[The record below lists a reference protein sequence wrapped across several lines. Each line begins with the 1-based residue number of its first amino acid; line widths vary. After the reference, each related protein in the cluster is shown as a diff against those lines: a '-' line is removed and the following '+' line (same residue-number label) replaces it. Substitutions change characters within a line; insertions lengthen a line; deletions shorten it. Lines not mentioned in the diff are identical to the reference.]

1 MRVLF
6 VCYPEKTH
14 FLAMAPLA
22 WALRTAGHEVRFASQ
37 PKFVDEITRAGLTAV
52 PVGGNRD
59 LWQIMSR
66 DPDWLD
72 DGVAGWP
79 EPYAAADE
87 DEETVTWDRLHAG
100 YARQVTRWHKITNVP
115 LMADLVRFARE
126 WRPDLVLW
134 EPTTHAAAVAA
145 KACGAAH
152 GRVLFD
158 VDAFGIT
165 RQHFLRLQAERPEER
180 RSDPMAEWLSGY
192 ARMYGTRF
200 GEDLITGEFSV
211 NLMPGFLQ
219 SEADLTY
226 LPVRYTPYG
235 GASVVPDWLWAA
247 PERPRV
253 VITTG
258 LSGREYGTEHAV
270 SARAVLG
277 ALSGLDVEI
286 VATASE
292 AARREAGTLPDN
304 VRLVDFVPMQPLLAT
319 SSVIVHHGGF
329 GSLCTA
335 LLQGV
340 PQLVL
345 PYDRDEPVL
354 AERLAAR
361 GGALALPAERAT
373 ARAIRSRVSRLLT
386 EPSFARNAE
395 ALRREMEAVPGPH
408 ELAER
413 LEELVAGRRS

>member
-22 WALRTAGHEVRFASQ
+22 WALRTAGHEVCFASQ
-37 PKFVDEITRAGLTAV
+37 PKFVPEITRAGLTAV
-52 PVGGNRD
+52 PVGSNRD

-66 DPDWLD
+66 DPDWID

-79 EPYAAADE
+79 EPYGAADE
-87 DEETVTWDRLHAG
+87 DESAVTWERLHSG
-100 YARQVTRWHKITNVP
+100 YAVQVTRWHKITNVP
-115 LMADLVRFARE
+115 LMAELVEFAQHFK
-126 WRPDLVLW
+126 PDVVLW
-134 EPTTHAAAVAA
+134 EPTTYAASVAA
-145 KACGAAH
+145 EACGAAH

-158 VDAFGIT
+158 VDVFAVT
-165 RQHFLRLQAERPEER
+165 REHFLRLKAERPEER
-180 RSDPMAEWLSGY
+180 TSDPMAQWLSAY
-192 ARMYGTRF
+192 ARKYGTEF
-200 GEDLITGEFSV
+200 SEDLITGQFSV
-211 NLMPGFLQ
+211 NMMPPFLQ

-235 GASVVPDWLWAA
+235 GASVVPDWLWAR

-253 VITTG
+253 AMTTG

-270 SARAVLG
+270 GPRAVVD
-277 ALSGLDVEI
+277 ALAGLDVEL
-286 VATASE
+286 VATVSE
-292 AARREAGTLPDN
+292 ATRRELGAVPDN

-319 SSVIVHHGGF
+319 CSAIVHHGGF

-340 PQLVL
+340 PQLLL

-361 GGALALPAERAT
+361 GGALALDAEKAT
-373 ARAIRSRVSRLLT
+373 AEAVRDLLSRLLT
-386 EPSFARNAE
+386 EPSYARAAE
-395 ALRREMEAVPGPH
+395 ALRQEVSAYPGPH
-408 ELAER
+408 ELVGELER
-413 LEELVAGRRS
+413 LAGSR